1 MIEDGSGAAAP
12 RAHVLPTS
20 FQTSSELT
28 IGLDAATAGT
38 AELRG
43 TTASFDTASDFSGR
57 YANPTLLGSGGMGD
71 VFAFRDGRIGRTVA
85 VKRMSAAHDAT
96 LDARSRFVREAMV
109 QGQLEHPSIV
119 PVYDVGVDER
129 GFEYFTMRRIRG
141 KTLGSLIHDDCEDR
155 PPRNK
160 LLRIFTQL
168 CLAVEYAHARGVIH
182 RDLKPDNVMVG
193 DFGEVYVLDW
203 GIARIAGTDDEAE
216 PIDQGSTRGNETR
229 VGKSM
234 GTPGYM
240 SPEQWDDARQVGARS
255 DVYSLGAILF
265 ELLARERLHESGP
278 VLKVMYATTM
288 GVDTRPSARS
298 PQAEIPPELDALC
311 VRATSV
317 APADRCASAREIAD
331 AIDAFLEGD
340 RDATMRSSMAG
351 EHRARASA
359 AADHALGD
367 FDDADDHRAIAL
379 REAGR
384 AIALDPGDA
393 EAMRIAVKVMITP
406 PKRMPAEVAAE
417 LHRDDI
423 LGVRIRARFGSLALC
438 CFLGIAGF
446 ALWLGVKDWFPFFGL
461 VGFLAAGVAGVWLAF
476 QRFVPD
482 SAVANCVDIGTALAF
497 VSVSFSSGFVG
508 PSLVVPALATA
519 LTTGAFVGALERRR
533 GLIVVF
539 GLLSFCVPYF
549 AEWFGFIPQVYTF
562 GDHGIRIAE
571 TMTNLTE
578 FPSRLGIL
586 TGGVA
591 AIVFPIFV
599 IWPSL
604 RAAAAYR
611 EQVVTQAWQFRQ
623 LLPSADLG

>member
-1 MIEDGSGAAAP
+1 MADLLPDPVALRSLPAPEQVETSSERTIGRDEVAEVSGAA
-12 RAHVLPTS
+12 
-20 FQTSSELT
+20 
-28 IGLDAATAGT
+28 TAV
-38 AELRG
+38 AEFADRY
-43 TTASFDTASDFSGR
+43 SDPS
-57 YANPTLLGSGGMGD
+57 LLGRGGMGD
-71 VFAFRDGRIGRTVA
+71 VFAYRDRRVGRVVA
-85 VKRMSAAHDAT
+85 VKRLAAT
-96 LDARSRFVREAMV
+96 RQTSSDARARFVREAMV

-129 GFEYFTMRRIRG
+129 DTEYFTMRRIRG
-141 KTLGSLIHDDCEDR
+141 RTLGSLIRDADGAPSR
-155 PPRNK
+155 TK
-160 LLRIFTQL
+160 MLRIFGQL

-182 RDLKPDNVMVG
+182 RDLKPENVMVG

-203 GIARIAGTDDEAE
+203 GIARIVGVQGEGEAE
-216 PIDQGSTRGNETR
+216 PIDSGTTCANATR

-240 SPEQWDDARQVGARS
+240 SPEQWDDASRVTARS

-265 ELLARERLHESGP
+265 EILAGEKLHEEGP
-278 VLKVMYATTM
+278 ELKTMYATTM
-288 GVDTRPSARS
+288 GLVEARPSARR
-298 PQAEIPPELDALC
+298 PHRDVPPELDALC
-311 VRATSV
+311 VRATATSI
-317 APADRCASAREIAD
+317 DERCASARELAD

-340 RDATMRSSMAG
+340 RDAAQRAAMAG
-351 EHRARASA
+351 RHRTKAAAAAELALGGAPDADLHRAT
-359 AADHALGD
+359 
-367 FDDADDHRAIAL
+367 AL

-384 AIALDPGDA
+384 AIALDPSDA
-393 EAMRIAVKVMITP
+393 ETMRIAVEVMMTP
-406 PKRMPAEVAAE
+406 PTTRPAEVEAE

-423 LGVRIRARFGSLALC
+423 LGVRIRARFGSLALA
-438 CFLGIAGF
+438 CFVGIAGF
-446 ALWLGVKDWFPFFGL
+446 ALWLGVRNWLPFYGL
-461 VGFLAAGVAGVWLAF
+461 VGFLAAGVVGVWLAF

-482 SAVANCVDIGTALAF
+482 SAVANCVDVGTALAF
-497 VSVSFSSGFVG
+497 VSVSFASGFVG
-508 PSLVVPALATA
+508 PGLVVPALATA

-533 GLIVVF
+533 PFITVM
-539 GLLSFCVPYF
+539 GLLSFCVPYL
-549 AEWFGFIPQVYTF
+549 AEWWGLIPPVYTY
-562 GDHGIRIAE
+562 GDHGIHIAE

-623 LLPSADLG
+623 LLPSAE